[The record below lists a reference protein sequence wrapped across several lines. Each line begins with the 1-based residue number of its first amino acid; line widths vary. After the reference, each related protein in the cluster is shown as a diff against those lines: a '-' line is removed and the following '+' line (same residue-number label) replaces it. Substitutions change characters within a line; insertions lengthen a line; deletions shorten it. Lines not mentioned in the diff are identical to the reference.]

1 MPLDNSVTSPR
12 NHTSLVRSKSVHR
25 LNSATTHATSI
36 AQAALRFARYHTRFG
51 ACNLGAGHVNPVK
64 PWTPYFSPAN
74 ARLLCEIRQQ
84 TARATDLCSYIS
96 IIMKGGVGNCGEQ
109 ACLVHFYL
117 HSLPENPPVCYM
129 VKLSPDDHTFVVL
142 HQHPDEQGL
151 FPKNFSDWDEDAV
164 VIDAWAGIC
173 VAARHYPDIWRMT
186 LDTMG
191 AVGIELDTFVSE
203 DGKEGKRKF
212 KWLEANDPFWRQILD
227 VNEKY
232 QLGKQPK

>member
-1 MPLDNSVTSPR
+1 MPLDNSAISPR
-12 NHTSLVRSKSVHR
+12 NHTPLVRSKSVHR
-25 LNSATTHATSI
+25 LNSTNTHATSI
-36 AQAALRFARYHTRFG
+36 AQAALRFAKYHMRRG
-51 ACNLGAGHVNPVK
+51 AGNLGAGHVNPVK
-64 PWTPYFSPAN
+64 SWTPCFSSEN
-74 ARLLCEIRQQ
+74 ATLLDKVRQQ
-84 TARATDLCSYIS
+84 TAKATNLSNLIRF
-96 IIMKGGVGNCGEQ
+96 IMKGGVGNCGEQ
-109 ACLVHFYL
+109 SCLVYFYL
-117 HSLPENPPVCYM
+117 NYLQDNPPVCYM

-191 AVGIELDTFVSE
+191 AVGIELDTIVSKNN
-203 DGKEGKRKF
+203 KEGTEEF
-212 KWLEANDPFWRQILD
+212 KWLVANDPFWRQMLD